1 MDLFGR
7 LPGQFTIMLSYAYT
21 DAYSASDVRDVDFG
35 RIVASG
41 DPLINIPKHNASALL
56 TKDIDI
62 DSRRLTLGGQLKY
75 VSKRL
80 GETGTS
86 FFLPSYTLLK
96 LFASYEVTKK
106 LSVAAEINNVTD
118 KVYYPASYSSLWI
131 APGAP
136 RQFQLRTTY
145 RFF

>member
-1 MDLFGR
+1 M
-7 LPGQFTIMLSYAYT
+7 
-21 DAYSASDVRDVDFG
+21 RDVDFA
-35 RIVASG
+35 RVVAAG

-62 DSRRLTLGGQLKY
+62 NAHRLTLGGQLKY
-75 VSKRL
+75 VSRRL

-106 LSVAAEINNVTD
+106 LSVAAEVNNATD

-136 RQFQLRTTY
+136 RQYQLRTTY